1 MTHPSGREAAA
12 PHAGP
17 RPKHNL
23 TVQPTPFLGRERE
36 IELARQHLLADDPPV
51 RLLTLTGPGG
61 TGKTRLAL
69 EIARTLVD
77 QFEDGV
83 FVVDLAAL
91 HDAQFLASAI
101 ARTLSAQATRD
112 QPPFDWLLSF
122 LESRRVLLVLDN
134 FEQLIEAAG
143 QLAQLLTASPHLN
156 ILVTSRA
163 RLRLRWERVVPV
175 PPLELP
181 DLSQLSDL
189 EALAH
194 VSAVTLFLDRARAID
209 PSFALTAT
217 NAQAVAELCV
227 RLDGLPLALELAA
240 ARVDV
245 LTPQGILARL
255 DRPLELL
262 TAAGEDLPARHL
274 TMRRAV
280 GWSYDLLAPHEQKL
294 FRRMAIFAAGCLADG
309 ATAVCA
315 EDYAG
320 DESGQVFSVSDLE
333 VLNGLSALA
342 SKSLLRRETQTDG
355 ELRFGMLETIRAF
368 ALEELGACGELEQAG
383 RRFRD
388 YFVSLAEE
396 AEPHLIGPDQAVGLD
411 RLEREHDNL
420 RAALRWCIARGAAE
434 EGLRLVGALWR
445 FWFTRRHL
453 VEGSRWFDECLGL
466 ADAAHVKPETRAK
479 ALNGGGNLA
488 HARGDLAR
496 AAALHQESLAV
507 RQALGDR
514 RGIAISLNSLANVAV
529 DRGDYD
535 AARALHEDS
544 LALRRELGD
553 TRGIAI
559 ALNNLG
565 VIARDQAD
573 WERAAALTRESV
585 AVFKEL
591 GDKHGMAISLV
602 TLGAAEYH
610 LGSHAEATALHQQ
623 SLALFGEVENRRE
636 IAECLEVLAMLAR
649 AQAQPFQAARLFGTA
664 EAALEEIGSSMQP
677 SQDPRYE
684 TYVAEIR
691 DQLGEA
697 TFAAAWAEGRA
708 MRLEDAIA
716 AALAPD
722 PTPARLTEDER
733 REPPAPKSPAPMF
746 AHVASEGLTR
756 REQEVVALL
765 ARGLTN
771 REIATALTIA
781 ERTAETHVGKILSKL
796 NLRRRAQLTAWAV
809 EHHLTAPAADLRTT
823 YGILPIFR
831 SPPNP

>member
-1 MTHPSGREAAA
+1 MTHQTRRQAAA
-12 PHAGP
+12 PSSGP
-17 RPKHNL
+17 RLRYNL
-23 TVQPTPFLGRERE
+23 SVQPTPFLGRERE
-36 IELARQHLLADDPPV
+36 IEVARQHLLAEQPPV

-69 EIARTLVD
+69 EIASTLVD
-77 QFEDGV
+77 QFADGV
-83 FVVDLAAL
+83 YVVDLAPVR
-91 HDAQFLASAI
+91 DAQFLASAV
-101 ARTLSAQATRD
+101 ARTLSLQATRD
-112 QPPFDWLLSF
+112 QPPFESLLAF
-122 LESRRVLLVLDN
+122 LETRRVLLILDN

-143 QLAQLLTASPHLN
+143 QLSQLLTACPHLK

-163 RLRLRWERVVPV
+163 RLRLRWERVIPV
-175 PPLELP
+175 PPLEVP
-181 DLSQLSDL
+181 DLGQLPEL
-189 EALAH
+189 EALAR
-194 VSAVTLFLDRARAID
+194 VPSVTLFLERARAID
-209 PSFALTAT
+209 PAFALTEA
-217 NAQAVAELCV
+217 NARAVAELCV

-262 TAAGEDLPARHL
+262 TADAGDVPLRHL

-294 FRRMAIFAAGCLADG
+294 FRRMAIFAAGCLPDG
-309 ATAVCA
+309 AAAVCG
-315 EDYAG
+315 DDDTV
-320 DESGQVFSVSDLE
+320 DESQPASGASDLGI
-333 VLNGLSALA
+333 LGGLSALA

-368 ALEELGACGELEQAG
+368 ALEQLGVCGELEEAA

-388 YFVSLAEE
+388 FYLQLAED
-396 AEPHLIGPDQAVGLD
+396 AEPNLIGPDQAVWLD
-411 RLEREHDNL
+411 GLEREHDNL
-420 RAALRWCIARGAAE
+420 RAALRWCIERGAAE
-434 EGLRLVGALWR
+434 EGLKLVGALWR

-453 VEGSRWFDECLGL
+453 VEGSRWVDECLDLEGT
-466 ADAAHVKPETRAK
+466 ARVTPETRAK
-479 ALNGGGNLA
+479 ALNGAGNLA

-496 AAALHQESLAV
+496 AATLHQESLAV

-529 DRGDYD
+529 DRGDY
-535 AARALHEDS
+535 AAGRALHEES
-544 LALRRELGD
+544 LALRRDLAD

-565 VIARDQAD
+565 VIARDQGD
-573 WERAAALTRESV
+573 WERAAALSRESI
-585 AVFKEL
+585 AVFRAL

-602 TLGAAEYH
+602 TLGAAQYH

-649 AQAQPFQAARLFGTA
+649 AQDQPVQAARLFGTA

-677 SQDPRYE
+677 SQNPRYE

-691 DQLGEA
+691 DQLGED

-716 AALAPD
+716 SALAP
-722 PTPARLTEDER
+722 
-733 REPPAPKSPAPMF
+733 EPPAELAAAQPPRQPADPRG
-746 AHVASEGLTR
+746 AARSRTPTSAQATPNALTR
-756 REQEVVALL
+756 REQEVAALL
-765 ARGLTN
+765 TRGLTN
-771 REIATALTIA
+771 RQIATELTIT
-781 ERTAETHVGKILSKL
+781 ERTAETHVCKILSKL
-796 NLRRRAQLTAWAV
+796 GLNRRAQLTAWAV
-809 EHHLTAPAADLRTT
+809 EREL
-823 YGILPIFR
+823 I
-831 SPPNP
+831 SPRAE

>member
-1 MTHPSGREAAA
+1 MTQQTGPHPR
-12 PHAGP
+12 
-17 RPKHNL
+17 HNL

-36 IELARQHLLADDPPV
+36 IELARQHLLAGDSSV
-51 RLLTLTGPGG
+51 RLLTLIGPGG

-69 EIARTLVD
+69 EIGRILVD

-83 FVVDLAAL
+83 YVVDLSPIS
-91 HDAQFLASAI
+91 DAQFLASAV

-112 QPPFDWLLSF
+112 QPPFEWLLTF
-122 LESRRVLLVLDN
+122 LESRHVLLILDN

-143 QLAQLLTASPHLN
+143 QLSQLLTACAHLK

-163 RLRLRWERVVPV
+163 RLRLRWERVIPV

-181 DLSQLSDL
+181 DLSRLPEL
-189 EALAH
+189 EALAR
-194 VSAVTLFLDRARAID
+194 VSSVTLFLERARAID
-209 PSFALTAT
+209 PAFALTEA

-262 TAAGEDLPARHL
+262 TADGEDLPARHL

-280 GWSYDLLAPHEQKL
+280 GWSYDLLAAHEQKL
-294 FRRMAIFAAGCLADG
+294 FRRMAIFAAGCLPDG
-309 ATAVCA
+309 AAAVCGQ
-315 EDYAG
+315 DYPL
-320 DESGQVFSVSDLE
+320 DEAQEVFGYSGLGILD
-333 VLNGLSALA
+333 GLSALA

-368 ALEELGACGELEQAG
+368 ALEQLGACGEREEAG
-383 RRFRD
+383 QRFRD
-388 YFVSLAEE
+388 YFLQLAEE
-396 AEPHLIGPDQAVGLD
+396 AEPNLIGPDQAVGLE

-420 RAALRWCIARGAAE
+420 RAALRWCIDRGAAE
-434 EGLRLVGALWR
+434 EGLRLAGALWR

-453 VEGSRWFDECLGL
+453 VEGSRWVDECLEL
-466 ADAAHVKPETRAK
+466 EATARAKPETRAK
-479 ALNGGGNLA
+479 ALNGAGNLA

-496 AAALHQESLAV
+496 AATLHHESLAV

-529 DRGDYD
+529 DQGDYA
-535 AARALHEDS
+535 AARVLHEDS
-544 LALRRELGD
+544 LALRRELHD

-585 AVFKEL
+585 AVFREL

-649 AQAQPFQAARLFGTA
+649 TQDQPFQAARLFGTA

-677 SQDPRYE
+677 SQNPRYE

-691 DQLGEA
+691 DQLGED
-697 TFAAAWAEGRA
+697 TFTTAWAEGRA

-716 AALAPD
+716 SALAPD
-722 PTPARLTEDER
+722 AQAQVSGDER
-733 REPPAPKSPAPMF
+733 PGRPSARHRATTAGARGPTF
-746 AHVASEGLTR
+746 AHATPEGLTR

-771 REIATALTIA
+771 RQIATELTIT

-796 NLRRRAQLTAWAV
+796 NLSRRAQLTAWAV
-809 EHHLTAPAADLRTT
+809 EHDLTAPRA
-823 YGILPIFR
+823 
-831 SPPNP
+831 

>member
-1 MTHPSGREAAA
+1 M
-12 PHAGP
+12 GP

-23 TVQPTPFLGRERE
+23 TVQPTPFLGRAGE

-69 EIARTLVD
+69 EIARTLVEH
-77 QFEDGV
+77 FADGV
-83 FVVDLAAL
+83 YVVDLAPTR
-91 HDAQFLASAI
+91 DAQFMASAI
-101 ARTLSAQATRD
+101 ARTLSAQATRE
-112 QPPFDWLLSF
+112 QPPFEWLLAF

-134 FEQLIEAAG
+134 FEQLLEAAG
-143 QLAQLLTASPHLN
+143 QLSQLLTACPHLK

-163 RLRLRWERVVPV
+163 RLRLRWERVIAV

-181 DLSQLSDL
+181 DLSQLPEL
-189 EALAH
+189 ETLAC
-194 VSAVTLFLDRARAID
+194 VSSVTLFLDRARAIE
-209 PSFALTAT
+209 PEFALTEA
-217 NAQAVAELCV
+217 NAQAIAELCV

-262 TAAGEDLPARHL
+262 TADGEDLPARHL

-294 FRRMAIFAAGCLADG
+294 FRRMAIFAAGCLPDG
-309 ATAVCA
+309 AAAVCA
-315 EDYAG
+315 EDYALDAAQEAFG
-320 DESGQVFSVSDLE
+320 SSGLGI
-333 VLNGLSALA
+333 LGGLSALA

-368 ALEELGACGELEQAG
+368 ALEQLGVCGELEEVGQ
-383 RRFRD
+383 RFRD
-388 YFVSLAEE
+388 YLLRLAEE
-396 AEPHLIGPDQAVGLD
+396 AEPNLIGPDQAVGLD

-420 RAALRWCIARGAAE
+420 RAALRWCIDRGTAE
-434 EGLRLVGALWR
+434 EGLRFVGALWR

-453 VEGSRWFDECLGL
+453 VEASRWVDECLAL
-466 ADAAHVKPETRAK
+466 EATARVKPETRAK
-479 ALNGGGNLA
+479 ALNGAGNLA
-488 HARGDLAR
+488 HGRGDLAR
-496 AAALHQESLAV
+496 AEALHQESLAV

-529 DRGDYD
+529 DRGDYS

-585 AVFKEL
+585 AVFSEL

-649 AQAQPFQAARLFGTA
+649 AQHQPSQAARLFGTA
-664 EAALEEIGSSMQP
+664 VRGRLVGG
-677 SQDPRYE
+677 PR
-684 TYVAEIR
+684 
-691 DQLGEA
+691 
-697 TFAAAWAEGRA
+697 
-708 MRLEDAIA
+708 DA
-716 AALAPD
+716 
-722 PTPARLTEDER
+722 
-733 REPPAPKSPAPMF
+733 
-746 AHVASEGLTR
+746 
-756 REQEVVALL
+756 
-765 ARGLTN
+765 ARG
-771 REIATALTIA
+771 RDRRGA
-781 ERTAETHVGKILSKL
+781 RT
-796 NLRRRAQLTAWAV
+796 
-809 EHHLTAPAADLRTT
+809 
-823 YGILPIFR
+823 
-831 SPPNP
+831 